1 MLRDLALQQ
10 GVLEP
15 AHEVN
20 PGSAH
25 ARRKPLKY
33 KFLGHPV
40 CQKAYATLLGCS
52 WAPRLGNLLTAV
64 LQGRRSAPLDARYLS
79 RPNHDPTPVTS
90 EVYTY
95 LMQLYES
102 VAETLPL
109 QRDRVTRREEI
120 WSGDECELASGSR
133 LASGQLAEEAP
144 DQETRYLPPG
154 TMFDIFSQYQATS
167 GNTCSWFTFH
177 RCWKQHFAKKL
188 VFRDAYLFSVC
199 PECTKHK
206 LLIRHLAHDAKQRLK
221 QRHLYELHLKQQMED
236 RKTYW
241 SLRASSRLKLK
252 VLVVVLD
259 GVDQAKF
266 AIPRSKIFGSKAMEK
281 YHRPRLHVWGA
292 LVHGW
297 MALLTISDGDLG
309 KGSSTS
315 IEILLFIFTRLT
327 SMGLDLADWE
337 VTIQLD
343 NTSSSNKCNPLMAM
357 CGILT
362 LLRKVGLLRLTFLRV
377 GHTHEDI
384 DQWFGSLIRRL
395 PQ

>member
-1 MLRDLALQQ
+1 
-10 GVLEP
+10 
-15 AHEVN
+15 
-20 PGSAH
+20 
-25 ARRKPLKY
+25 
-33 KFLGHPV
+33 
-40 CQKAYATLLGCS
+40 
-52 WAPRLGNLLTAV
+52 
-64 LQGRRSAPLDARYLS
+64 
-79 RPNHDPTPVTS
+79 
-90 EVYTY
+90 
-95 LMQLYES
+95 
-102 VAETLPL
+102 
-109 QRDRVTRREEI
+109 
-120 WSGDECELASGSR
+120 
-133 LASGQLAEEAP
+133 
-144 DQETRYLPPG
+144 
-154 TMFDIFSQYQATS
+154 
-167 GNTCSWFTFH
+167 
-177 RCWKQHFAKKL
+177 
-188 VFRDAYLFSVC
+188 
-199 PECTKHK
+199 
-206 LLIRHLAHDAKQRLK
+206 
-221 QRHLYELHLKQQMED
+221 MED

-252 VLVVVLD
+252 VLLVALD

-266 AIPRSKIFGSKAMEK
+266 AIPRSKIFGSKAVEN

-362 LLRKVGLLRLTFLRV
+362 LLRKVGLIRLTFLRV
-377 GHTHEDI
+377 GHTHEDM